1 MSTFQLD
8 HQTANLVCKWSK
20 PDCFKTFSSA
30 EEMFNHLCDCHVGRK
45 RSGNLSLS
53 CSWEG
58 CDHKAAKRDRES
70 TIDLIFAFEDI
81 STSNQ
86 LFFDRRYDLSHD
98 GFATRRS
105 SDPMIYGSTKSLT
118 RQPITNSIRAP
129 GLLYIKSLSYPSH
142 WAQHSTPSTHTYHGD
157 QPQANRARVY
167 SIPQNQTTGW
177 TGGNVQA
184 TVPGP
189 VPRERSYS
197 VPRHNP
203 YQRPQPE
210 QIYPYPSTWNAEF
223 NFPTERQQRVEPIA
237 EVGSYNPN
245 VTLFNQFQFLEQYS
259 QPTDSLPP
267 HISSSSEPPSTSS
280 GSSSSSNHH
289 TAAHLAPPGDWSE
302 IFSFVADTRR
312 ESEPY
317 SITSDD
323 FSGSDGL
330 SGVSVGDSHHEL
342 SRTSSLPCQALYP
355 ATIPPFD
362 SYENL
367 GFRHSMS
374 AGVPEEPLHLTD
386 IQIRNFLQQ
395 PFDQPYPE
403 PSGEFQ
409 STDNFYQ
416 PQNYGC
422 VDNLD
427 ALLSLADLGGHS
439 HVPEDTNNGIFM
451 NIAPFQYLV

>member
-58 CDHKAAKRDRES
+58 CDHKAAKRDHM
-70 TIDLIFAFEDI
+70 
-81 STSNQ
+81 TSHMMVHCPLQTNVCGICDKT
-86 LFFDRRYDLSHD
+86 FKRSYDLRKHEVTHT
-98 GFATRRS
+98 AAHHELHTRSRAVVYQELEL
-105 SDPMIYGSTKSLT
+105 PFPIGLNTSTAS
-118 RQPITNSIRAP
+118 N
-129 GLLYIKSLSYPSH
+129 
-142 WAQHSTPSTHTYHGD
+142 HTYHGD

-167 SIPQNQTTGW
+167 SIPQNQTTAW

-223 NFPTERQQRVEPIA
+223 NFPSERQQRVEPIA

-259 QPTDSLPP
+259 QPADSLAP

-355 ATIPPFD
+355 ATIPPFN

-395 PFDQPYPE
+395 PFDQPYSE

-422 VDNLD
+422 ADNLD

>member
-1 MSTFQLD
+1 
-8 HQTANLVCKWSK
+8 
-20 PDCFKTFSSA
+20 
-30 EEMFNHLCDCHVGRK
+30 MFNHLCDCHVGRK

-58 CDHKAAKRDRES
+58 CDHKGRQARSYDIHMMVHCPLQTNVCGICDKTFKRS
-70 TIDLIFAFEDI
+70 
-81 STSNQ
+81 
-86 LFFDRRYDLSHD
+86 YDLRKHEV
-98 GFATRRS
+98 
-105 SDPMIYGSTKSLT
+105 LT
-118 RQPITNSIRAP
+118 RQPITNSTRAP
-129 GLLYIKSLSYPSH
+129 GLLYIKSLSYPSPLG
-142 WAQHSTPSTHTYHGD
+142 STLRPIQSYL
-157 QPQANRARVY
+157 PR
-167 SIPQNQTTGW
+167 
-177 TGGNVQA
+177 GNVQA
-184 TVPGP
+184 TAPGP

-223 NFPTERQQRVEPIA
+223 NFPSERQQRVEPIA

-259 QPTDSLPP
+259 QPADSLAP

-355 ATIPPFD
+355 ATIPLQLLRKPGIPSFHI
-362 SYENL
+362 
-367 GFRHSMS
+367 FRSGIS
-374 AGVPEEPLHLTD
+374 STT
-386 IQIRNFLQQ
+386 
-395 PFDQPYPE
+395 FDQPYSE

-422 VDNLD
+422 ADNLD